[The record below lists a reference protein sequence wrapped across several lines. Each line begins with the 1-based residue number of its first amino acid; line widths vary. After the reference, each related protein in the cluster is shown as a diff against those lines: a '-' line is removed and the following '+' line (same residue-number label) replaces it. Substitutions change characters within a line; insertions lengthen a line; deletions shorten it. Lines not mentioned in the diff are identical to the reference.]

1 MEPRPATRYK
11 ENVPP
16 KTVTVLGPELKS
28 PWKNLDIS
36 LGSGGGR
43 RRPICQ
49 ATTYSQGSVLCQ
61 KPYQVQSN
69 LASPRPCLALALKD
83 TTGQPGDTG
92 LWQQSNL
99 QLPAGRSQGRTRESF
114 AQQSNLCFQRTASPH
129 LQKNRL
135 SPAGPS
141 SHQRQTHQVTGTP
154 CLDSRLSGG
163 LKPLDGCTWPNPS
176 PCCGPGSWAPRLVG
190 QPLTLEDL
198 SVSAHSQ
205 SWAHFRSACSTDH
218 RLLDSIH
225 HLEPEAT
232 CSRSQTSQEH
242 PGPTQRGPPTGGS
255 QSTPAQPWPSHPRE
269 SVSLLETLGVQAGLS
284 ESPLYKPLSHE
295 AIPTLGTLAG
305 DFSDPNKEVLSTEH
319 LGVRERGSPGL
330 PYNQRNRGHFRVT
343 REAGS
348 REARPESPTFF
359 SVLPGQEGREKAPP
373 EKAGRD
379 GKKMASCPSNGAP
392 AQNTPQNKAQSIG
405 SSDPQAACQKLLSRS
420 FRAWRHLSQ
429 RRQAAAKAIA
439 LSHRQLVQK
448 SLRVLRWVLQLQ
460 EARLEAAW
468 DQHADTLLAWSFQKL
483 LQQKQ
488 EQPFTQAASP
498 FLASRGSPSLGRK
511 VATDLAWKCRCF
523 RAWQRF
529 AQRGAQCR
537 RHAAHR
543 RVRVLRTCLGR
554 WMELR
559 QLQVSDVA
567 KVTQLA
573 LYRRKAGNKDLNI
586 LVPGTATAH
595 CLETVVQAQE
605 LPKEPNRCSLWDACQ
620 KLALQ
625 RALLLWR
632 TRLYQHQQAASFFQ
646 GLQKR
651 ALQYILRLW
660 HLRVWGPDPPSSS
673 METMLALE
681 PWGDR
686 PGGETWL
693 DCRRSGGS
701 LEKVR
706 IQQTQ
711 GAVRLYW
718 RTLQRRYFQTW
729 CERLRHTEVSQDQPQ
744 VFQDDLRKDLG
755 ATLAGSQEACRA
767 APPAQ
772 APRCVAQASVL
783 GWRSFLQQRGANRQ
797 LRKAQTQQAFVVWVL
812 EVWIRLAAQAHVQRA
827 DITQCWQRL
836 QYLLRTHWVQGQ
848 STLLK
853 QGLEPQTQ
861 AQGMDFRHWLRL
873 ASRGHLL
880 HLMDTPN
887 FLIQTHSCWTPV
899 LRNVLPSL
907 AWQHGRGTQR
917 TPSCALSDRERP
929 LCPTFQFW
937 LPLPAWA
944 QLPTGLGEL
953 CSSETRALQGQGEAP
968 QRNRYLQCWQF
979 QASQQARCLARAWQ
993 RWVDVHWLEQL
1004 SRTLLRQ
1011 WHLDQAWRTWR
1022 KKVLQLQ
1029 VARRLHQQEDIWV
1042 LSQAFEK
1049 WYQRLVA
1056 RSPQEEPTARVPW
1069 KQLTA
1074 AQM

>member
-1 MEPRPATRYK
+1 MSDHVTTWLRGPGAWPAHWLPQGRGAEVLTPSHREPCHTPAQRPGYPFVLPESHHLVPRTR
-11 ENVPP
+11 
-16 KTVTVLGPELKS
+16 LSLFLLELKS

-392 AQNTPQNKAQSIG
+392 AQNTPQVKVPG
-405 SSDPQAACQKLLSRS
+405 CRGGGTPRR
-420 FRAWRHLSQ
+420 RAWLELS
-429 RRQAAAKAIA
+429 
-439 LSHRQLVQK
+439 LLLF
-448 SLRVLRWVLQLQ
+448 SLRTVMAFVS
-460 EARLEAAW
+460 A
-468 DQHADTLLAWSFQKL
+468 
-483 LQQKQ
+483 
-488 EQPFTQAASP
+488 EQ
-498 FLASRGSPSLGRK
+498 GSK
-511 VATDLAWKCRCF
+511 HW
-523 RAWQRF
+523 
-529 AQRGAQCR
+529 
-537 RHAAHR
+537 
-543 RVRVLRTCLGR
+543 
-554 WMELR
+554 ELR
-559 QLQVSDVA
+559 SP
-567 KVTQLA
+567 
-573 LYRRKAGNKDLNI
+573 GS
-586 LVPGTATAH
+586 LVRPCCKGVGVGWGTDPG
-595 CLETVVQAQE
+595 
-605 LPKEPNRCSLWDACQ
+605 
-620 KLALQ
+620 
-625 RALLLWR
+625 
-632 TRLYQHQQAASFFQ
+632 AA
-646 GLQKR
+646 
-651 ALQYILRLW
+651 
-660 HLRVWGPDPPSSS
+660 PDPS
-673 METMLALE
+673 
-681 PWGDR
+681 
-686 PGGETWL
+686 
-693 DCRRSGGS
+693 
-701 LEKVR
+701 
-706 IQQTQ
+706 
-711 GAVRLYW
+711 
-718 RTLQRRYFQTW
+718 
-729 CERLRHTEVSQDQPQ
+729 
-744 VFQDDLRKDLG
+744 
-755 ATLAGSQEACRA
+755 ACA
-767 APPAQ
+767 
-772 APRCVAQASVL
+772 
-783 GWRSFLQQRGANRQ
+783 
-797 LRKAQTQQAFVVWVL
+797 
-812 EVWIRLAAQAHVQRA
+812 I
-827 DITQCWQRL
+827 
-836 QYLLRTHWVQGQ
+836 
-848 STLLK
+848 
-853 QGLEPQTQ
+853 
-861 AQGMDFRHWLRL
+861 
-873 ASRGHLL
+873 
-880 HLMDTPN
+880 
-887 FLIQTHSCWTPV
+887 
-899 LRNVLPSL
+899 
-907 AWQHGRGTQR
+907 GT
-917 TPSCALSDRERP
+917 
-929 LCPTFQFW
+929 
-937 LPLPAWA
+937 
-944 QLPTGLGEL
+944 
-953 CSSETRALQGQGEAP
+953 
-968 QRNRYLQCWQF
+968 
-979 QASQQARCLARAWQ
+979 
-993 RWVDVHWLEQL
+993 
-1004 SRTLLRQ
+1004 
-1011 WHLDQAWRTWR
+1011 
-1022 KKVLQLQ
+1022 
-1029 VARRLHQQEDIWV
+1029 
-1042 LSQAFEK
+1042 
-1049 WYQRLVA
+1049 
-1056 RSPQEEPTARVPW
+1056 
-1069 KQLTA
+1069 
-1074 AQM
+1074 